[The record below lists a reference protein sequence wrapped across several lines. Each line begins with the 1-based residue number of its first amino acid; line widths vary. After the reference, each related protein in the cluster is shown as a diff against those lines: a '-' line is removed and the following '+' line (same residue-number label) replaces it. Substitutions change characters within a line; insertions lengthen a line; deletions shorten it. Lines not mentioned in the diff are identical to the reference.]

1 MYIFMKRM
9 FQHYSD
15 GHQFHQ
21 YQQNRQPPLPS
32 TELTE
37 HEKNMTYKV
46 KPEIRDAIR
55 CPFRPKR
62 LSRIWK
68 GDVSGRHNVTLENSN
83 IMLILYIHI
92 NILNLI

>member
-21 YQQNRQPPLPS
+21 YQQNRQPPLLS

-37 HEKNMTYKV
+37 HEKDMTYKQL
-46 KPEIRDAIR
+46 KH
-55 CPFRPKR
+55 
-62 LSRIWK
+62 S
-68 GDVSGRHNVTLENSN
+68 
-83 IMLILYIHI
+83 
-92 NILNLI
+92 